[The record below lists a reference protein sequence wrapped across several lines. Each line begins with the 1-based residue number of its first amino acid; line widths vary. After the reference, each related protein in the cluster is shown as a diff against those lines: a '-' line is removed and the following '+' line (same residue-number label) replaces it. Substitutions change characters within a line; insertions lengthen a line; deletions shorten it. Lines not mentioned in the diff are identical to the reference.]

1 MGSDPLGVTF
11 PGSWEAVEH
20 PELMCWVWVGAG
32 TGWRLVLLGE
42 ALLGEALRRFSRG
55 WLQIVGQLMLWLCQI
70 PERGAASVG
79 SVSPCAPRPFCPK
92 VPKYFA
98 SLD

>member
-20 PELMCWVWVGAG
+20 PELMCWVGAG
-32 TGWRLVLLGE
+32 AGWRLVLLGE
-42 ALLGEALRRFSRG
+42 ALWRFSRG
-55 WLQIVGQLMLWLCQI
+55 WLQIVGQLMLWPCQI
-70 PERGAASVG
+70 SERGAASVG
-79 SVSPCAPRPFCPK
+79 SVSPCASRPFCPK